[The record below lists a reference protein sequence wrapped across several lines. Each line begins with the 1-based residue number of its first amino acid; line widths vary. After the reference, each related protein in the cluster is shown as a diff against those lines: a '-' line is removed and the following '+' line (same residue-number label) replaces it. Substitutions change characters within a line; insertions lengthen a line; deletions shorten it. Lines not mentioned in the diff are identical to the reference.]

1 MKNAPNQPTDTSHK
15 PINPQTKE
23 HTMTGTETP
32 TDLVVFPNGA
42 NIFPNITEN
51 IHQLTQD
58 NHDGRYDDLIDF
70 LRDLTDEDYLA
81 TPRGLVFTTLGTLAT
96 NGEYSIH
103 TNVEYNQNKPGDGI
117 TGEIRT
123 TPANQPLG
131 PAQRGPIPPM
141 AIYHTACCLTSFLYK
156 ICGPHSCRVQ

>member
-1 MKNAPNQPTDTSHK
+1 MKTQTNQPADTSHK
-15 PINPQTKE
+15 PINPKTKE
-23 HTMTGTETP
+23 HAMTGTETP

-81 TPRGLVFTTLGTLAT
+81 TPNGLVFTAMGTMAT
-96 NGEYSIH
+96 SGEHSIH
-103 TNVEYNQNKPGDGI
+103 TNVVYNQNQPDDGI
-117 TGEIRT
+117 TGEIHT
-123 TPANQPLG
+123 TPPNQPLG
-131 PAQRGPIPPM
+131 PARRGPIPPM
-141 AIYHTACCLTSFLYK
+141 AIYDTACCLISFLYK
-156 ICGPHSCRVQ
+156 ICGPHQDRVQ

>member
-1 MKNAPNQPTDTSHK
+1 MTNTD
-15 PINPQTKE
+15 N
-23 HTMTGTETP
+23 TETP

-96 NGEYSIH
+96 GGQYSIH
-103 TNVEYNQNKPGDGI
+103 TNVVYNQNQPEDGI

-123 TPANQPLG
+123 APPTTPLG

-141 AIYHTACCLTSFLYK
+141 AIYDTACCLISFLYK
-156 ICGPHSCRVQ
+156 ICGPQQERVQ